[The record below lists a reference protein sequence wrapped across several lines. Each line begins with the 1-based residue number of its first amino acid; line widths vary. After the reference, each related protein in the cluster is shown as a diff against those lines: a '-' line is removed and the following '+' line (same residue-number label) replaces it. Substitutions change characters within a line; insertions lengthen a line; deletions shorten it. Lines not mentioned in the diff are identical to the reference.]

1 VFDIETMGRDVFVRP
16 SGSTWKTMKGKDGQ
30 DWIELSRDQALY
42 LSAALNRSDN
52 VSIIQDD
59 EDG

>member
-1 VFDIETMGRDVFVRP
+1 MGRDVFVRP